1 MARPNEGPAQAPQ
14 RLVVVVFWRKLEG
27 QEPEFLI
34 PLNGA
39 YLDVMGIKTDAR
51 SAIAARS
58 WMEVELGL
66 TPRSNVRVFAG
77 AMGDV
82 AAVSLTDVEAAHLAS
97 FGMWLTLNHVEP
109 PALYILTHA
118 AERL

>member
-1 MARPNEGPAQAPQ
+1 MARPTEGPAQAPQ
-14 RLVVVVFWRKLEG
+14 RLVVVVFWRKLDG
-27 QEPEFLI
+27 QDTEFLI

-51 SAIAARS
+51 SAIAARN

-66 TPRSNVRVFAG
+66 MPRGNVRVIAG
-77 AMGDV
+77 STGDV
-82 AAVSLTDVEAAHLAS
+82 AAVTLTDVEAAHLAN
-97 FGMWLTLNHVEP
+97 FGMWLTLDHVEP
-109 PALYILTHA
+109 PALYILRHA